1 MRNPSK
7 HWVFLEPSLETITI
21 PLLGDGVSKAETLFT
36 RGDEVDAVRAF
47 PGTEARR
54 WTLPSIRD
62 TTQSVGFRAH
72 LRKIIPSRTVS
83 SGFLTHIKLRG
94 KSRAMAD
101 GCRLRNGSGMVGRQ
115 STSCCKP
122 VTKIPTTVKAARGR
136 RHTPCLFHA
145 VMLEPMPNRVARY
158 NQLRPVH
165 GPNMLQR
172 PLSRHNDA
180 TTPQGHHFSNTI
192 NKTSIQIEIRMTVK
206 LM

>member
-1 MRNPSK
+1 MQSEHFQEQKRGVGRFHQS
-7 HWVFLEPSLETITI
+7 ETRRKA
-21 PLLGDGVSKAETLFT
+21 LALGHIYARLFRRAQSARVS
-36 RGDEVDAVRAF
+36 
-47 PGTEARR
+47 
-54 WTLPSIRD
+54 W
-62 TTQSVGFRAH
+62 
-72 LRKIIPSRTVS
+72 
-83 SGFLTHIKLRG
+83 THIKLRG

-192 NKTSIQIEIRMTVK
+192 NKTSIQIKIRMTVK